1 MKRPHVLR
9 IVLIIP
15 IACVTVLTAM
25 AADPSPPPTNPVP
38 DNYHVEVQPANIA
51 LTPGTQPQENIQVYG
66 DPRNDTAH
74 PNTIVD
80 PQDIDDLKKAITTNP
95 EAQKAF
101 AQMKSRADERI
112 TQPTNVPPVQK
123 GPDGNAMWPGDYFK
137 DFWKLTDT
145 NGGDMPY
152 VAMAYQLTGDQKY
165 GEFVKQ
171 VLMAY
176 ADNYKS
182 WGHPKDW
189 TEKRYRSATDGRLS
203 YQFLNDGCWLGA
215 MAYSYDLIY
224 NLPSWTPE
232 QRAHIRDDL
241 FKPIAAQF
249 INPAV
254 GKPDYLSQPNNRSAI
269 CAAGVLI
276 AGYATD
282 DQELINDALYG
293 PGGTKDKPT
302 GGTLQAHFG
311 EGGILPDGLWVE
323 GAPAYQT
330 GIASCGLFNSVE
342 TLWHHGIDM
351 YRFRGGALKR
361 MLDSALL
368 LAYPDG
374 KMAEAALH
382 DSGPFALLDT
392 RDWMSNEVGVPYEC
406 GYRRYRDP
414 HYIPIIKNA
423 VKNLGMTI
431 HHGPTSLFLDL
442 PPDAGTP
449 TPIVPINVNYYSVGY
464 GVLRQATPSGP
475 NQIILEYGVCA
486 GHSHPSKLGI
496 DLFAL
501 GQPLIPYPGVIFP
514 YDDPRDS
521 KWYQTTL
528 GNSDLEID
536 ERSQVHGG
544 NSYNF
549 VRGTPPADA
558 IQLVY
563 APGATMGLERAWSNT
578 LHAKLAPN
586 LASKV
591 TGVETPPPDTQ
602 FTPVSEDRSLFLTP
616 EYLADIFGAFS
627 TGPHIYDLAWHIR
640 GEMTASLKADPFQF
654 PAPVPDGYNALT
666 NVTHTSTNQP
676 WTAAV
681 TTPDKQ
687 TVHFVASGGTPTD
700 LFLGNGLFYTETP
713 PVIIQRR
720 EAQSNVLFGNA
731 VDISGSKDGF
741 VKGVTQSGSLDLG
754 YGLLKVD
761 TIKGTDLCFTA
772 FRPGSYTAEG
782 MTTDGMQA
790 MVRKNGANVQGLY
803 LGGGTTLKVD
813 GGSIA
818 RSVSGLAYVEST
830 PEGDYIVGNPSP
842 SDATVTVSLSALNG
856 LKAYALDDS
865 GKQMGPATVNASGS
879 GTLAATLKAGAR
891 IELSSK

>member
-1 MKRPHVLR
+1 MRALCVESQTMKYLFL
-9 IVLIIP
+9 IFANTVLILGNGLAQSTP
-15 IACVTVLTAM
+15 
-25 AADPSPPPTNPVP
+25 PPPTNPVP
-38 DNYHVEVQPANIA
+38 DNYRVEAQPANITP
-51 LTPGTQPQENIQVYG
+51 TPGTQPPENIQVYG

-74 PNTIVD
+74 PSTVVD
-80 PQDIDDLKKAITTNP
+80 QQDIDDLKKAITTNP

-101 AQMKSRADERI
+101 AVMKSRADERI
-112 TQPTNVPPVQK
+112 KEPTGVPPVQK
-123 GPDGNAMWPGDYFK
+123 GPDGKPMWPGDYFN

-171 VLMAY
+171 VLLAY
-176 ADNYKS
+176 ADNYNN

-254 GKPDYLSQPNNRSAI
+254 GKPDYLSQPNNRSVI

-282 DQELINDALYG
+282 DQELINNALYG

-302 GGTLQAHFG
+302 GGMIQVHFG
-311 EGGILPDGLWVE
+311 EDGILPDGLWVE

-330 GIASCGLFNSVE
+330 GIASCGFFNAAE

-351 YRFRGGALKR
+351 YRYRGGVLKR
-361 MLDSALL
+361 MLDSVML
-368 LAYPDG
+368 LAYPDN
-374 KMAEAALH
+374 KMTVAALH
-382 DSGPFALLDT
+382 DSGPYSIIDS
-392 RDWMSNEVGVPYEC
+392 RDWVSNEVGVPYEC
-406 GYRRYRDP
+406 GYRRYRDAR
-414 HYIPIIKNA
+414 YIPIIKNA

-449 TPIVPINVNYYSVGY
+449 PIVPINVNYYSVGY
-464 GVLRQATPSGP
+464 GVLRQATPNGP
-475 NQIILEYGVCA
+475 NQLILEYGLCG

-501 GQPLIPYPGVIFP
+501 GQPLVPYPGVIFP
-514 YDDPRDS
+514 YNDPRDGT
-521 KWYQTTL
+521 WYGTTL

-536 ERSQVHGG
+536 ERSQIHDG
-544 NSYNF
+544 NAYNF
-549 VRGTPPADA
+549 VRGTPRTIA

-578 LHAKLAPN
+578 LHAKLQPDRAHY
-586 LASKV
+586 V
-591 TGVETPPPDTQ
+591 TGIDAPSPDAQ
-602 FTPVSEDRSLFLTP
+602 FTPVTEDRSLFLTP
-616 EYLADIFGAFS
+616 EYMADIFGAFS

-640 GEMTASLKADPFQF
+640 GTM
-654 PAPVPDGYNALT
+654 
-666 NVTHTSTNQP
+666 
-676 WTAAV
+676 
-681 TTPDKQ
+681 
-687 TVHFVASGGTPTD
+687 
-700 LFLGNGLFYTETP
+700 
-713 PVIIQRR
+713 
-720 EAQSNVLFGNA
+720 
-731 VDISGSKDGF
+731 
-741 VKGVTQSGSLDLG
+741 
-754 YGLLKVD
+754 
-761 TIKGTDLCFTA
+761 
-772 FRPGSYTAEG
+772 
-782 MTTDGMQA
+782 
-790 MVRKNGANVQGLY
+790 
-803 LGGGTTLKVD
+803 
-813 GGSIA
+813 IA
-818 RSVSGLAYVEST
+818 
-830 PEGDYIVGNPSP
+830 
-842 SDATVTVSLSALNG
+842 
-856 LKAYALDDS
+856 
-865 GKQMGPATVNASGS
+865 
-879 GTLAATLKAGAR
+879 
-891 IELSSK
+891 